1 MVVPKKV
8 NRYKYNIV
16 KISNHIKENDIKLPL
31 TEEELKPFIVGTEKF
46 GAETAFPIEDGNCYV
61 CTKTTVWVDRIH
73 FVHICSEDC
82 MKEIDERY
90 EKGEE
95 IIRNEEMY
103 KHLEEHEYNL
113 EMDSMDDK
121 KPQ

>member
-1 MVVPKKV
+1 MRKKV
-8 NRYKYNIV
+8 NRYRYNIV
-16 KISNHIKENDIKLPL
+16 KISKYIKENDIKLPL
-31 TEEELKPFIVGTEKF
+31 TDEELKPFIVGTENF

-61 CTKTTVWVDRIH
+61 CSETTVWVDRIH

-82 MKEIDERY
+82 MKAIDKRY

-95 IIRNEEMY
+95 IIRNEEIY

-113 EMDSMDDK
+113 MMDFIDK
-121 KPQ
+121 EKPH